1 MYVLV
6 CSSLCVLTF
15 FVPLFL
21 FYFHLKFVLSYVF
34 GDKHGL
40 RIEHAIL
47 VEEDMVVSP
56 DFLLL
61 FEKVK
66 TKKLPH
72 KRTVPYVSDMTNMY
86 VSSFF

>member
-1 MYVLV
+1 
-6 CSSLCVLTF
+6 
-15 FVPLFL
+15 
-21 FYFHLKFVLSYVF
+21 VLSYVF

-66 TKKLPH
+66 KKNFHTKK
-72 KRTVPYVSDMTNMY
+72 KTAI
-86 VSSFF
+86 